1 MKINVYENSF
11 VAVPFNE
18 NEPYIEIT
26 DEEYEKLKN
35 FELTIKNGQIV
46 DNTTNIKNMK
56 KLADLEN
63 WFNTYFDKMLTQ
75 SLWQDNFMVS
85 SDPYF
90 TTEQGEALTY
100 ANIDDLKRKAESVR
114 SEIKRL
120 KACL

>member
-75 SLWQDNFMVS
+75 SLWQTNFITS
-85 SDPYF
+85 PDPYF
-90 TTEQGEALTY
+90 VDKEGKALTY
-100 ANIDDLKRKAESVR
+100 QNIGELKTKAESVR
-114 SEIKRL
+114 NEIKVL
-120 KACL
+120 KSYL